1 MAGKKPKKTV
11 KNQKKR
17 VKIHTMD
24 LILIILA
31 VLTIIFVIDMRNIFL
46 KVGAI
51 PDVLVTCFF
60 AAVFGECG
68 AMAWIKTS
76 KEKSAERLHQ
86 FIQQLLD
93 RFREKP
99 QQDNEPKE

>member
-1 MAGKKPKKTV
+1 MAGKKQKKPA

-31 VLTIIFVIDMRNIFL
+31 VLIIIFIIDMRNIFL
-46 KVGAI
+46 KTGAI
-51 PDVLVTCFF
+51 PDTLVTCFF
-60 AAVFGECG
+60 ATVGGECG

-76 KEKSAERLHQ
+76 KEKKAERL
-86 FIQQLLD
+86 QQLRD
-93 RFREKP
+93 RAYEKK
-99 QQDNEPKE
+99 QQNDEPKE

>member
-1 MAGKKPKKTV
+1 MAGRKQKKPA

-17 VKIHTMD
+17 LKIHTMD
-24 LILIILA
+24 LILIFLA

-46 KVGAI
+46 KTGAI

-60 AAVFGECG
+60 ATVGGECG

-76 KEKSAERLHQ
+76 KEKKAERLQ
-86 FIQQLLD
+86 QLLQQLLD
-93 RFREKP
+93 RVREKP

>member
-1 MAGKKPKKTV
+1 MAGKKVKKPA
-11 KNQKKR
+11 KNQKKP
-17 VKIHTMD
+17 VKIRTMD
-24 LILIILA
+24 LILIFLA
-31 VLTIIFVIDMRNIFL
+31 IATIIFVVDMRNIFL
-46 KVGAI
+46 KTGAI

-76 KEKSAERLHQ
+76 KEKNAERLQQ

-93 RFREKP
+93 RFREKS